1 MSKIMVLAGLIAL
14 CLLVSCGLLLTD
26 APPLTESERAWV
38 HREGELLM
46 AAAHCDACHQA
57 DGVVLDRLA
66 PSAAPNLAG
75 IGWRASPHWLRDWVT
90 SPHSLR
96 PSTRMPDVLA
106 GFDADKRASIADDI
120 THYLMTLGGGF
131 TVAETR
137 TDDWDVARGE
147 QLFSTLGC
155 RACHGNGVDGSL
167 ARKTNLP
174 TLAAFLADPTH
185 TRPSGLM
192 PAMQLSGDECMA
204 LAAWLLREQFA
215 DGPTEVLTQPGLQ
228 VFAYEFQQGPEQLPD
243 FSGLKPVRVGVAQH
257 IDVSPA
263 TRSEQFGLVFE
274 GEVLIAKPGDVQFFT
289 ESDDGSRLWI
299 GEQLVVD
306 NDGLHGAQQA
316 IGSIAL
322 AAGWQP
328 LRIEMFEAGGDE
340 LLAAGFIDRVDGH
353 EDGAPRPFT
362 TSELRHTAL
371 RYAPLDHEPESP
383 DSWKATW
390 GRIWFQQLR
399 CASCHELPGLTSKS
413 APAFADLTDLS
424 DGCLSE
430 TVPKRLPD
438 YRFNPDERQALRDV
452 LAHRRSLAVPL
463 EPTEKVERTM
473 EQLACLSCHSRGAH
487 RGPTGDVR
495 AAFTSTADLGD
506 EGRLPPDL
514 TAVGRRLSPDWL
526 HKVISEGTSVRP
538 TMRARMPRFGPT
550 AAALIA
556 ALPAADRAP
565 ARQAAVAAESSANP
579 SSTDTARNVSPEDL
593 ISAGRELLGSDGL
606 SCIACHDVA
615 GHRGPSLPGI
625 DLALT
630 TQRLTR
636 EAFDLWMAEPLA
648 QRPGTR
654 MPSYYEGGRSVLTT
668 VFDGDAQTQI
678 DALWAYLSLGDD
690 VPLPVGLVVDRAS
703 YELLPIDRPRLVSLF
718 MEGLSA
724 RVLAVGYPE
733 RISLAFDLAN
743 VRLGKIWRGD
753 FLNLE
758 GTWRG
763 RAGQLQ
769 QPGDAQSRDLPPGPA
784 LARADEQP
792 WPERPG
798 RAEGWRLSGHR
809 RDVHGQPTFLYGRD
823 GVSVE
828 ESYTPIIAA
837 DGGRLVRQFTLR
849 GPEAK
854 HHVLRAAVAEQITT
868 DDQRR
873 FVCADG
879 LTVIVHAG
887 DASVRMTPGGAELL
901 VAPVPMTRDGL
912 TLKVELNW

>member
-1 MSKIMVLAGLIAL
+1 MSKIMVLVGLVAL
-14 CLLVSCGLLLTD
+14 CLLASCGLLLTD
-26 APPLTESERAWV
+26 EQPLTQSERAWV

-57 DGVVLDRLA
+57 DEAILDRLA
-66 PSAAPNLAG
+66 PAPAPNLAG

-131 TVAETR
+131 TVSQTR
-137 TDDWDVARGE
+137 DDDWDVPAGE

-155 RACHGNGVDGSL
+155 RACHADGVDGAL
-167 ARKTNLP
+167 ASKTDLP
-174 TLAAFLADPTH
+174 TLAGFLADPTH
-185 TRPSGLM
+185 TRPAGLM
-192 PAMQLSGDECMA
+192 PHMQLSDDESMA

-215 DGPTEVLTQPGLQ
+215 NGPTEVLTQPGLQ
-228 VFAYEFQQGPEQLPD
+228 VLAYEFRDGPEQLPD
-243 FSGLKPVRVGVAQH
+243 FSELKPVRVGIAQR

-274 GEVLIAKPGDVQFFT
+274 GEVHIAATGDVRLFT

-306 NDGLHGAQQA
+306 NDGLHGAQLA
-316 IGSIAL
+316 SGSIAL
-322 AAGWQP
+322 DAGWQP
-328 LRIEMFEAGGDE
+328 LRVEMFEAGGDE
-340 LLAAGFIDRVDGH
+340 VLVAGFLDEND
-353 EDGAPRPFT
+353 EPQPFT

-371 RYAPLDHEPESP
+371 RYDPLDHRPETP

-399 CASCHELPGLTSKS
+399 CASCHELPGVTAKS
-413 APAFADLTDLS
+413 APALAELADLA

-452 LAHRRSLAVPL
+452 LAHRRSLALPL
-463 EPTEKVERTM
+463 KPTERVERTM
-473 EQLACLSCHSRGAH
+473 EQLACLSCHARGSH

-514 TAVGRRLSPDWL
+514 TAVGRRLRPDWL
-526 HKVISEGTSVRP
+526 HKVISEGTNVRP
-538 TMRARMPRFGPT
+538 TMQARMPRFGQT

-556 ALPAADRAP
+556 ALPAADGAP
-565 ARQAAVAAESSANP
+565 PNPPTTQATVAAEDSANS
-579 SSTDTARNVSPEDL
+579 SSTHAARDVSPEEL
-593 ISAGRELLGSDGL
+593 ISAGRELVGSGGL

-615 GHRGPSLPGI
+615 GHSGPSLPGI

-630 TQRLTR
+630 TRRLTR
-636 EAFDLWMAEPLA
+636 QAFDLWMAEPLA

-654 MPSYYEGGRSVLTT
+654 MPSYYEGDRSMLTT
-668 VFDGDAQTQI
+668 VLDGDAQSQI
-678 DALWAYLSLGDD
+678 DALWAYLSLGDEL
-690 VPLPVGLVVDRAS
+690 PLPVGLVVDRAS
-703 YELLPIDRPRLVSLF
+703 YELLPIDRPRLVALF

-769 QPGDAQSRDLPPGPA
+769 QPGDVQSRDLPPGPA
-784 LARADEQP
+784 LGRADEQP
-792 WPERPG
+792 WPENSA
-798 RAEGWRLSGHR
+798 RAAGWRMSGHR
-809 RDVHGQPTFLYGRD
+809 RDEHGQPTFLYGRD
-823 GVSVE
+823 GVTVE
-828 ESYTPIIAA
+828 ESYTPLIAA
-837 DGGRLVRQFTLR
+837 EGGRIVRHFTLR
-849 GPEAK
+849 GNEAEQ
-854 HHVLRAAVAEQITT
+854 HVLRAAVAEQITS

-887 DASVRMTPGGAELL
+887 EASVRTTPHGAELL
-901 VAPVPMTRDGL
+901 IAPVPMTPDGL